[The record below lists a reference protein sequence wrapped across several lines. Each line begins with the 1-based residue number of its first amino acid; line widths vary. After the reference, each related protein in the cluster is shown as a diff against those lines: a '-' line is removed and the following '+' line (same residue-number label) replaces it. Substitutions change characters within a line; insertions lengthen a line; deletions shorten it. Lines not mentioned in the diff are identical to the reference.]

1 MTASQVLYHP
11 LTTFGICV
19 LCGWLLY
26 QFGRAICPATQAVG
40 DKLKTYACGEEAP
53 AKSVPTAYH
62 LFHAAFIFT
71 LLDVLALVIG
81 TMPRGVPIAL
91 GIGYLAVGLTAIII
105 LFKD

>member
-1 MTASQVLYHP
+1 MTATQVLYHP
-11 LTTFGICV
+11 LTVFAVCL

-26 QFGRAICPATQAVG
+26 QFGRAISPATQAVG
-40 DKLKTYACGEEAP
+40 SKLRTYACGEEAP
-53 AKSVPTAYH
+53 AKSFPTAYH

-81 TMPRGVPIAL
+81 TVPRGVPLLL
-91 GIGYLAVGLTAIII
+91 GAGYVVVGLTAIII

>member
-11 LTTFGICV
+11 LTVFGICV

-26 QFGRAICPATQAVG
+26 QFGRAICPATQAIG

-53 AKSVPTAYH
+53 AKSFPTAYH

-81 TMPRGVPIAL
+81 TMPRGVPLVL
-91 GIGYLAVGLTAIII
+91 GIGYLVIGLTAIII